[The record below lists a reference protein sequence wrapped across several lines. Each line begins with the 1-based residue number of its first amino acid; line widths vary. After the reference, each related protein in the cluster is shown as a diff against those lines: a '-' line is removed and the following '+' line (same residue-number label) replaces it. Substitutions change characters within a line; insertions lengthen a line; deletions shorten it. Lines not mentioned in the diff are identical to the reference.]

1 MILYLSRDLLV
12 RGDKL
17 VPLDLLDLL
26 ADQALRGLLDPL
38 ERREFL

>member
-1 MILYLSRDLLV
+1 MLYLSRGRLV

-17 VPLDLLDLL
+17 VPQDLLDLL
-26 ADQALRGLLDPL
+26 ADQALRGHLDPL